1 MKKEIITKNTQNTK
15 LHKNCK
21 SVKKA
26 TSVLVTVLMIMAFA
40 TVTVFGAS
48 GTVDTTEFI
57 SKTVTV
63 LKSVVS
69 LIGGGLAIFGVVNLI
84 EGYGND
90 NAGAKSQGI
99 KQTMAGL
106 GLILLAAFVIPVLGT
121 MMTGAM

>member
-1 MKKEIITKNTQNTK
+1 MKKGINNTTLTKK
-15 LHKNCK
+15 CK
-21 SVKKA
+21 SFKKM
-26 TSVLVTVLMIMAFA
+26 TSVIVTALMITVMA
-40 TVTVFGAS
+40 TVTVFGAT

-57 SKTVTV
+57 SKTVIV
-63 LKSVVS
+63 LQSVIS
-69 LIGGGLAIFGVVNLI
+69 LIGGGLAVFGVVNLI

-106 GLILLAAFVIPVLGT
+106 GLILLAIFVVPTLGS